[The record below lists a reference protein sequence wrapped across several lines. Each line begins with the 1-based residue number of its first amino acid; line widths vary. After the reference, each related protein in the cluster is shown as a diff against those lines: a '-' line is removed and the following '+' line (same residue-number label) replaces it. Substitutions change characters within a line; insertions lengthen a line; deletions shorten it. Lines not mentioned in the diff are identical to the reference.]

1 MSLNILKRHISK
13 FEDIDLY
20 LYNYEKGTIS
30 PLLYFSRYLNFENLN
45 STSATNEWGHFE
57 KMLNYENQIVI
68 DVGAAIGATVRLFSK
83 KAKTIYAFEPQSNNF
98 KYLKTVIKLE
108 KLGNVIP
115 INLALSDKVGTATFY
130 NRESHGIH
138 SLGKHNKGS
147 YSIRSEVK
155 VTTLDDFCQ
164 KNLPSEEIA
173 LLKIDVEGF
182 EYDVLKGAVDLL
194 TKKKIKAVI
203 FEYSPKLTATCGKQE
218 NGIFELLTQNGF
230 TIYDNQANK
239 FNYKTDS
246 KPKLSDF
253 LALRGKSS

>member
-1 MSLNILKRHISK
+1 MSKYEN
-13 FEDIDLY
+13 IDLY
-20 LYNYEKGTIS
+20 LYNYEKETIS
-30 PLLYFSRYLNFENLN
+30 PVLYFSRYFNFENFN
-45 STSATNEWGHFE
+45 SKSVTNDWENFE
-57 KMLNYENQIVI
+57 RMLNYENQIVI
-68 DVGAAIGATVRLFSK
+68 DVGAAIGATVRLFSQ
-83 KAKTIYAFEPQSNNF
+83 KAKAVYAFEPQSTNF
-98 KYLKTVIKLE
+98 KHLETVIKLE
-108 KLGNVIP
+108 EIGNVIP
-115 INLALSDKVGTATFY
+115 INSAVSDKVGTATFY

-138 SLGKHNKGS
+138 SLGMHNKGS
-147 YSIRSEVK
+147 AGTRSEVE
-155 VTTLDDFCQ
+155 VTTLDNFCQ

-194 TKKKIKAVI
+194 SRKKIKAVI

-253 LALRGKSS
+253 LALCVKPSWL